1 MCDIFR
7 RESADLRLTGS
18 VSLALTHRP
27 LLASYTEAAE
37 DRLGERARFGK
48 CAGRARN
55 SDSAVQSLPRRPLRR
70 APRRALPRGAGRAG
84 RASAPCPWCRTS
96 RASRGRRTASARG
109 PADSTFLSALRTSSA
124 FVHLLSGAFD
134 DPFGLTDQIDP
145 DLLGPLGGHPL
156 RLVPKRLELTLREA
170 HLVHSVDLL

>member
-55 SDSAVQSLPRRPLRR
+55 SGSAVQSLPRRPLRR
-70 APRRALPRGAGRAG
+70 APRRRLPPSTGRARRRVLHSRRVEG
-84 RASAPCPWCRTS
+84 RAPTVVVVASKLEVEALVGHTNRDSADTIPGIQVTPK
-96 RASRGRRTASARG
+96 G
-109 PADSTFLSALRTSSA
+109 PECTVIRKA
-124 FVHLLSGAFD
+124 
-134 DPFGLTDQIDP
+134 
-145 DLLGPLGGHPL
+145 
-156 RLVPKRLELTLREA
+156 
-170 HLVHSVDLL
+170 